1 MLEPLCSL
9 SVEEPTFQIAPGI
22 SPITGMVSK
31 ALFKPSALRLIL
43 RGTRLLDPEKA
54 FNMLTNRI
62 QEVLLFKEQQ
72 LKFSSLC
79 QTIFYYGRS
88 LNILIYKAIGTEWT
102 LEIIDGKGKSAM
114 WKDSFATEQSAL
126 NEILKAVEND
136 NIDSLLNLSGFCEK
150 GFTA

>member
-1 MLEPLCSL
+1 M
-9 SVEEPTFQIAPGI
+9 
-22 SPITGMVSK
+22 
-31 ALFKPSALRLIL
+31 
-43 RGTRLLDPEKA
+43 
-54 FNMLTNRI
+54 
-62 QEVLLFKEQQ
+62 FKEQQ

-102 LEIIDGKGKSAM
+102 LEIIDGKGKSAI

>member
-9 SVEEPTFQIAPGI
+9 SVEEPTFQTAPGI
-22 SPITGMVSK
+22 SPITGMVLK

-114 WKDSFATEQSAL
+114 WKDSFATEQSL
-126 NEILKAVEND
+126 
-136 NIDSLLNLSGFCEK
+136 
-150 GFTA
+150 